1 MKILF
6 ETTEG
11 WNTQK
16 YNLNRWLSNKVQHW
30 KTNLKL
36 LPTIWFVQWNPC
48 LYDLGHIF
56 CDGWSLPIYNM
67 GVAAWKN
74 YFVFKRRGWWNDVSG
89 VRMTWA
95 SIGISSSESSQSLDT
110 RHHHYHRRRRRH
122 HCRCRRRH
130 VPLAAQ
136 NNDFIS
142 LVFNKT
148 HRWTCIQIRSL
159 GRTRTF
165 ASSDESPIFCF
176 PL

>member
-1 MKILF
+1 MAFKQSPTLKNKPKALTNYLICTVKPLLVWPRAHF
-6 ETTEG
+6 
-11 WNTQK
+11 
-16 YNLNRWLSNKVQHW
+16 LRWLKFTHIQHGG
-30 KTNLKL
+30 KQHESKATNGE
-36 LPTIWFVQWNPC
+36 
-48 LYDLGHIF
+48 D
-56 CDGWSLPIYNM
+56 
-67 GVAAWKN
+67 
-74 YFVFKRRGWWNDVSG
+74 YFVFKRQGWWNDVSG

-122 HCRCRRRH
+122 HCHRHHYRRRRH

-148 HRWTCIQIRSL
+148 HRWTCIQIRSS